1 MPLVLIVDED
11 MTVVNYPYALFKLS
25 GYEVNMAFSANEC
38 LRLLEQFNPSK
49 IDAVLVD
56 GKIAEDRGAM
66 VVSRIK
72 QLNKN
77 TKILVVANN
86 DNPKNIILEYGADDF
101 VIKPVGG
108 ETLLSKINM
117 LIQAKFLNP
126 QFDKE
131 I

>member
-11 MTVVNYPYALFKLS
+11 KILVNYLYALFKLS
-25 GYEVNMAFSANEC
+25 GFEISMAFSSTEC
-38 LRLLEQFNPSK
+38 LRFLEQFGPSN
-49 IDAVLVD
+49 IDAALVD

-72 QLNKN
+72 QLNKDI
-77 TKILVVANN
+77 KILVVAIN
-86 DNPKNIILEYGADDF
+86 DSPKNIILEYGADDF

-117 LIQAKFLNP
+117 LIQAKFNR
-126 QFDKE
+126 K
-131 I
+131 

>member
-1 MPLVLIVDED
+1 MSLVLIVDED
-11 MTVVNYPYALFKLS
+11 KIVVYHLYALFKLS
-25 GYEVNMAFSANEC
+25 GYEINMAFSANEC
-38 LRLLEQFNPSK
+38 LRFLKQSNHSN
-49 IDAVLVD
+49 IDAALVD
-56 GKIAEDRGAM
+56 GKIAEDIGAM

-101 VIKPVGG
+101 VIKPVSG

-117 LIQAKFLNP
+117 LIQAKLLDL
-126 QFDKE
+126 QFDE
-131 I
+131 V

>member
-11 MTVVNYPYALFKLS
+11 KIVVNYLYALFKLS
-25 GYEVNMAFSANEC
+25 GYEVNMVFSAKEC
-38 LRLLEQFNPSK
+38 LGFLEQPSVDN
-49 IDAVLVD
+49 IDAALVD

-72 QLNKN
+72 QLNKD

-101 VIKPVGG
+101 VIKPVSG

-117 LIQAKFLNP
+117 LIQ
-126 QFDKE
+126 DKLSS
-131 I
+131 

>member
-1 MPLVLIVDED
+1 M
-11 MTVVNYPYALFKLS
+11 S

-38 LRLLEQFNPSK
+38 LRIIEQSNPSN
-49 IDAVLVD
+49 IDAVLMD

-72 QLNKN
+72 QLNKDI
-77 TKILVVANN
+77 KILVVAIN
-86 DNPKNIILEYGADDF
+86 DSPKNIILEYGADDF

-117 LIQAKFLNP
+117 LIQAKFNS
-126 QFDKE
+126 K
-131 I
+131 

>member
-1 MPLVLIVDED
+1 MIARVIMPLILIVDED
-11 MTVVNYPYALFKLS
+11 KLVVQYLYAHFKLS
-25 GYEVNMAFSANEC
+25 GYEVNMAFSAGEC
-38 LRLLEQFNPSK
+38 LRLLEQFDPGN

-72 QLNKN
+72 QLNKD

-101 VIKPVGG
+101 VIKPVSG

-117 LIQAKFLNP
+117 LIQAKLSS
-126 QFDKE
+126 
-131 I
+131 

>member
-1 MPLVLIVDED
+1 LPLVLIVDED
-11 MTVVNYPYALFKLS
+11 KIVVNYLYALFKLS
-25 GYEVNMAFSANEC
+25 GYEVNMAFNANEC
-38 LRLLEQFNPSK
+38 LSFLDQSNSCH
-49 IDAVLVD
+49 IDAALVD

-72 QLNKN
+72 QLHKD

-86 DNPKNIILEYGADDF
+86 NNPKNIILEYGADDF

-117 LIQAKFLNP
+117 LIQAKLTS
-126 QFDKE
+126 KSE
-131 I
+131 V

>member
-1 MPLVLIVDED
+1 MPFVLIVDED
-11 MTVVNYPYALFKLS
+11 KVVVNYLYAIFKLS
-25 GYEVNMAFSANEC
+25 GYEVNMAFSADEC
-38 LRLLEQFNPSK
+38 LRYLEKPNSSN
-49 IDAVLVD
+49 IDAALVD

-72 QLNKN
+72 QFNKD

-101 VIKPVGG
+101 VIKPVSG

-117 LIQAKFLNP
+117 LIQAKLSS
-126 QFDKE
+126 
-131 I
+131 

>member
-11 MTVVNYPYALFKLS
+11 KIVVYHLYALFKLS
-25 GYEVNMAFSANEC
+25 GYEINMAFSANEC
-38 LRLLEQFNPSK
+38 LRFLKQSNHSN
-49 IDAVLVD
+49 IDAALVD
-56 GKIAEDRGAM
+56 GKIAEDIGAM

-101 VIKPVGG
+101 VIKPVSG

-117 LIQAKFLNP
+117 LIQAKLSS
-126 QFDKE
+126 
-131 I
+131 

>member
-1 MPLVLIVDED
+1 MPLLLIVDED
-11 MTVVNYPYALFKLS
+11 KIVVNYLYALFKLS

-38 LRLLEQFNPSK
+38 LRFLEQSDPNK
-49 IDAVLVD
+49 IDAALVD
-56 GKIAEDRGAM
+56 GKIAEDKGAM

-72 QLNKN
+72 QFNKN

-117 LIQAKFLNP
+117 LIQAKLSS
-126 QFDKE
+126 
-131 I
+131 

>member
-1 MPLVLIVDED
+1 MPSVLIVDED
-11 MTVVNYPYALFKLS
+11 KIVVNYLYALFKLS

-38 LRLLEQFNPSK
+38 LSYLEKTNSGK
-49 IDAVLVD
+49 IDAALVD

-72 QLNKN
+72 QLNEN

-117 LIQAKFLNP
+117 LIQAKLSS
-126 QFDKE
+126 
-131 I
+131 

>member
-1 MPLVLIVDED
+1 
-11 MTVVNYPYALFKLS
+11 
-25 GYEVNMAFSANEC
+25 MAFSANEC
-38 LRLLEQFNPSK
+38 LRFLKQSNHSN
-49 IDAVLVD
+49 IDAALVD
-56 GKIAEDRGAM
+56 GKIAEDIGAM

-101 VIKPVGG
+101 VIKPVSG

-117 LIQAKFLNP
+117 LIQAKLSS
-126 QFDKE
+126 
-131 I
+131 

>member
-1 MPLVLIVDED
+1 MSLVLIVDED
-11 MTVVNYPYALFKLS
+11 KIVVSHLYALFKLS
-25 GYEVNMAFSANEC
+25 GYEINMAFSANEC
-38 LRLLEQFNPSK
+38 LRFLKQSNHSN
-49 IDAVLVD
+49 IDAALVD
-56 GKIAEDRGAM
+56 GKIAEDIGAM

-101 VIKPVGG
+101 VIKPVSG

-117 LIQAKFLNP
+117 LIQAKLSS
-126 QFDKE
+126 
-131 I
+131 